1 MDIGFIG
8 LGNMGGPMARR
19 LIEAGHRLVVYD
31 TRNDAV
37 APLVALGAQ
46 VASSPQDVAD
56 RVETVMASLPSL
68 QISKKVALDEG
79 GVIHGKRVK
88 RLVDL
93 STTGSRVAA
102 EICAEL
108 AKKNIVQIDSPV
120 SGGVGGANKG
130 TLAVMV
136 SGPQA
141 DIDAVKD
148 ALGVFGKV
156 FVIGHKPGMAQTM
169 KLANNFLSATA
180 MAATSE
186 AVAMG
191 VKAGLD
197 PAVMIDV
204 INAGSG
210 RNTASDGKFPKTI
223 LTRSFDYG
231 FATALMLKD
240 VRLCAEEARELDV
253 PSAVMRAVLDQWEI
267 TNTEFGGDSDFTAI
281 VKMIERRARRHG
293 RHGEKVMSDDI
304 HEVYAV
310 RYAEHARMRSENYIF
325 GDPHDEM
332 TSISYYVWVIKGP
345 HGAFVCDTGF
355 DEAAAKE
362 RGRKIIHPVGEGLK
376 ALGVE
381 PDNVKHVIATHM
393 HWDHAGN
400 YDLFPNARY
409 HVQDTEMAYATGRC
423 MCHPTL
429 RMPFSEGDVHA
440 MVSKIYAYRV
450 DFHDGVEELAPGIT
464 VHKIGGHSKGLQ
476 CVRVKTKRGYVVVAS
491 DCIHLY
497 SHIDEGRVFPITY
510 SVGDTLEGY
519 KTIQKLAS
527 SRQHIVPGHDPTV
540 LDLYPAASAQ
550 LKNWVCRLDVEPK
563 AA

>member
-8 LGNMGGPMARR
+8 LGNMGAPMARR
-19 LIEAGHRLVVYD
+19 LIEAGHKLVVYD

-46 VASSPQDVAD
+46 VASSPADVAD

-68 QISKKVALDEG
+68 PISKKVAIGEG

-102 EICAEL
+102 EIFAEL

-141 DIDAVKD
+141 DIDVVKD
-148 ALGVFGKV
+148 ALAVLGKV

-210 RNTASDGKFPKTI
+210 RTTASEGKFPQTI
-223 LTRSFDYG
+223 LPRTFNYG

-240 VRLCAEEARELDV
+240 VRLCAEEARGLDV
-253 PSAVMRAVLDQWEI
+253 PNEVMSAVLDQWEL
-267 TNTEFGGDSDFTAI
+267 TNSEFGGDSDFTAI
-281 VKMIERRARRHG
+281 VKMIERRA
-293 RHGEKVMSDDI
+293 
-304 HEVYAV
+304 
-310 RYAEHARMRSENYIF
+310 
-325 GDPHDEM
+325 
-332 TSISYYVWVIKGP
+332 
-345 HGAFVCDTGF
+345 
-355 DEAAAKE
+355 
-362 RGRKIIHPVGEGLK
+362 
-376 ALGVE
+376 GV
-381 PDNVKHVIATHM
+381 T
-393 HWDHAGN
+393 
-400 YDLFPNARY
+400 
-409 HVQDTEMAYATGRC
+409 
-423 MCHPTL
+423 
-429 RMPFSEGDVHA
+429 
-440 MVSKIYAYRV
+440 
-450 DFHDGVEELAPGIT
+450 
-464 VHKIGGHSKGLQ
+464 IGKKS
-476 CVRVKTKRGYVVVAS
+476 
-491 DCIHLY
+491 
-497 SHIDEGRVFPITY
+497 
-510 SVGDTLEGY
+510 
-519 KTIQKLAS
+519 
-527 SRQHIVPGHDPTV
+527 
-540 LDLYPAASAQ
+540 
-550 LKNWVCRLDVEPK
+550 
-563 AA
+563 

>member
-46 VASSPQDVAD
+46 VAASPQDVAD

-79 GVIHGKRVK
+79 GVIHGKRIK

-169 KLANNFLSATA
+169 KLANNFLSASAMVATA
-180 MAATSE
+180 E

-197 PAVMIDV
+197 AAVMIDV

-210 RNTASDGKFPKTI
+210 RSRASDQKFPQSI
-223 LTRSFDYG
+223 LPRTFDYG
-231 FATALMLKD
+231 FSTALMLKD

-281 VKMIERRARRHG
+281 VKMIERRAG
-293 RHGEKVMSDDI
+293 VTVGTEKKS
-304 HEVYAV
+304 
-310 RYAEHARMRSENYIF
+310 
-325 GDPHDEM
+325 
-332 TSISYYVWVIKGP
+332 
-345 HGAFVCDTGF
+345 
-355 DEAAAKE
+355 
-362 RGRKIIHPVGEGLK
+362 
-376 ALGVE
+376 
-381 PDNVKHVIATHM
+381 
-393 HWDHAGN
+393 
-400 YDLFPNARY
+400 
-409 HVQDTEMAYATGRC
+409 
-423 MCHPTL
+423 
-429 RMPFSEGDVHA
+429 
-440 MVSKIYAYRV
+440 
-450 DFHDGVEELAPGIT
+450 
-464 VHKIGGHSKGLQ
+464 
-476 CVRVKTKRGYVVVAS
+476 
-491 DCIHLY
+491 
-497 SHIDEGRVFPITY
+497 
-510 SVGDTLEGY
+510 
-519 KTIQKLAS
+519 
-527 SRQHIVPGHDPTV
+527 
-540 LDLYPAASAQ
+540 
-550 LKNWVCRLDVEPK
+550 
-563 AA
+563 

>member
-1 MDIGFIG
+1 MEIGFIG
-8 LGNMGGPMARR
+8 LGNMGQPMARR
-19 LIEAGHRLVVYD
+19 LIEAGHKLVVYD

-46 VASSPQDVAD
+46 LASSPADVAD
-56 RVETVMASLPSL
+56 RVETVMSSLPSL
-68 QISKKVALDEG
+68 KISEKVATGEG

-88 RLVDL
+88 RYVDL

-102 EICAEL
+102 KIAAAL

-141 DIDAVKD
+141 DIDVVKD
-148 ALGVFGKV
+148 ALSVLGKV

-210 RNTASDGKFPKTI
+210 RTTASDGKFPQAI
-223 LTRSFDYG
+223 LPRTFNYG

-240 VRLCAEEARELDV
+240 VRLCATKPGRWMFQLGDERCPRSMGNDQYGIRWRQRFHGHRQND
-253 PSAVMRAVLDQWEI
+253 RA
-267 TNTEFGGDSDFTAI
+267 T
-281 VKMIERRARRHG
+281 RRRHCG
-293 RHGEKVMSDDI
+293 REEIMSDDI

-310 RYAEHARMRSENYIF
+310 CYASHARRRSENYIF

-332 TSISYYVWVIKGP
+332 TSIAYYVWVIKGP
-345 HGAFVCDTGF
+345 HGVFVCDTGF
-355 DEAAAKE
+355 DEAAARE
-362 RGRKIIHPVGEGLK
+362 RGRKIIHPVGEGLQ
-376 ALGVE
+376 ALGVQ
-381 PDNVKHVIATHM
+381 PDKVDHVIATHM

-409 HVQDTEMAYATGRC
+409 HIQDTEMAYATGRC
-423 MCHPTL
+423 MCHQML
-429 RMPFSEGDVHA
+429 RIPFSERDVHA
-440 MVSKIYAYRV
+440 MVSKIFAYRCE
-450 DFHDGVEELAPGIT
+450 FHDGSEELAPGIT

-527 SRQHIVPGHDPTV
+527 SRQHIVPGHDPEV
-540 LDLYPAASAQ
+540 LKLYPAVKSG
-550 LKNWVCRLDVEPK
+550 LENWVVRLDVEPK
-563 AA
+563 A